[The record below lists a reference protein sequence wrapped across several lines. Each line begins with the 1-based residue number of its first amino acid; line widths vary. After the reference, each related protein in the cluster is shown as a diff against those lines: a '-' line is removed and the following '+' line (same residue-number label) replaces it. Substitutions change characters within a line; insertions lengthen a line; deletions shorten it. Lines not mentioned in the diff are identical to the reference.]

1 LFYNVTVGDRMFK
14 HLRIY
19 FFTGLF
25 LLIPVVITIMILV
38 WGFNQSDAIL
48 GNLIYRIFKVRI
60 IGLGLISL
68 LLLIILTGLLA
79 HNFLGRKLIQ
89 FAENILHKIPILSSI
104 YRTTKQITVSFTKA
118 DKHLFSR
125 VVLVEYPRAG
135 IFSPGF
141 QIGTA
146 PREITEKAAAT
157 LVGVFVP
164 TVPNPTTG
172 FLIYVPEENVIFL
185 DMSIEDGFKLII
197 SAGAIKPD

>member
-1 LFYNVTVGDRMFK
+1 MFK
-14 HLRIY
+14 HLRTY

-25 LLIPVVITIMILV
+25 LLIPVAITLMILV

-68 LLLIILTGLLA
+68 LLLIILTGVLA

-118 DKHLFSR
+118 DKNLFR
-125 VVLVEYPRAG
+125 KVVLVEYPRAG

-146 PREITEKAAAT
+146 PLEITEKTAAT
-157 LVGVFVP
+157 LVGVFIP

-172 FLIYVPEENVIFL
+172 FLIYVPEKNVIFL
-185 DMSIEDGFKLII
+185 DMSIEEGFKLVI
-197 SAGAIKPD
+197 SAGVIKPD